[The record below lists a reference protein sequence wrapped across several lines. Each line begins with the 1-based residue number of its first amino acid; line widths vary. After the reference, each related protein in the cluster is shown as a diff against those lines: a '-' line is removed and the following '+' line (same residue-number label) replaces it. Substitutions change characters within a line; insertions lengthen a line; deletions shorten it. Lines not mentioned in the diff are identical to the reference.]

1 MKSTISLKQNCM
13 SLKKTMICTV
23 GDINKGVKG
32 KDKMGGRREIL
43 ICDFFLQL

>member
-1 MKSTISLKQNCM
+1 MKSTISLKQNYM
-13 SLKKTMICTV
+13 SLKKTMICAV

-32 KDKMGGRREIL
+32 KDKMGGGREIA